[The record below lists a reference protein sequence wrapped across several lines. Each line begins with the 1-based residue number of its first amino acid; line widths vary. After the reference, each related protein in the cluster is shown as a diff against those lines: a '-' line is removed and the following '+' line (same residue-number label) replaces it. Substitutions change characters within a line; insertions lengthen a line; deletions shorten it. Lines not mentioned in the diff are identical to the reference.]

1 MAEVDTSIY
10 ANQVKP
16 PDMMGTLSGVA
27 NLQSQMN
34 QNKLFQQEY
43 NTKLGLSQI
52 YKDAIGP
59 NGEIDFG
66 KIPAMAAGPQGQN
79 ILLGLPEAIKNSL
92 AATGQNLTNSGQ
104 KISNSTAQMTNTQTH
119 IANATAAV
127 SQLINDPNLTD
138 TKIISVLAGAVA
150 KGQLTPDEMVQLH
163 DHIPRLPDGSIDQEK
178 TQGILQHMQM
188 QLMSPSE
195 RYNIANPETTM
206 VNNGQA
212 MVPYQMRRGQAPV
225 RLGEGIQMQ
234 PSPTTIYY
242 DANGQAHLV
251 GTMGNQGVQPAP
263 GQPGQGVG
271 MGGGVQGPPATPG
284 QVSQGGGMGGAGQG
298 GLPPGTLAAA
308 PPGVPEAAGVDATRS
323 AGAWANLRDQTAD
336 ASTQIFQL
344 GKAMEGIMGAN
355 TGPGSDAL
363 NNAKSFLMTIDPG
376 ILKKLGLT
384 DPAGVK
390 SYDEANKYLMANALS
405 ASGSLGEGTDSKIA
419 SAITANASTHISNLA
434 AQDVIKANIALVKA
448 KQAQALAFQQSG
460 LPSGKFS
467 DWAVQWSKNND
478 PRAFLADQQS
488 AKERRAM
495 MDKMNAR
502 EMAAY
507 VSSFKSAAKNGVI
520 NLLDLPK

>member
-1 MAEVDTSIY
+1 MPEVDTSIY
-10 ANQVKP
+10 NNTAKP
-16 PDMMGTLSGVA
+16 IDMMGTLSGVA
-27 NLQSQMN
+27 GIQNQMN
-34 QNKLFQQEY
+34 QNKLFQQQFQT
-43 NTKLGLSQI
+43 NMGLGQI
-52 YKDAIGP
+52 YKQAI
-59 NGEIDFG
+59 D
-66 KIPAMAAGPQGQN
+66 PQTGQLDTSKLNALIGQN
-79 ILLGLPEAIKNSL
+79 PNVTLALPQAIQNSQEAQQRGQTIEASQITLARQNMGIAESYLSPLLAHPNPSSSEIVGALGEAMTKGHLKEDVARNLYSSLPRGPE
-92 AATGQNLTNSGQ
+92 GQ
-104 KISNSTAQMTNTQTH
+104 I
-119 IANATAAV
+119 
-127 SQLINDPNLTD
+127 DE
-138 TKIISVLAGAVA
+138 TKIRSWL
-150 KGQLTPDEMVQLH
+150 QQQQM
-163 DHIPRLPDGSIDQEK
+163 RMMDQK
-178 TQGILQHMQM
+178 QRFDAMF
-188 QLMSPSE
+188 P
-195 RYNIANPETTM
+195 APVM

-212 MVPYQMRRGQAPV
+212 NIPMYMPQIGDITQAGP
-225 RLGEGIQMQ
+225 GIQMQ
-234 PSPTTIYY
+234 PSPTTIQY
-242 DANGQAHLV
+242 DANGQAHFV
-251 GTMGNQGVQPAP
+251 GTMGSQGTQPAP
-263 GQPGQGVG
+263 GQPGQGFG
-271 MGGGVQGPPATPG
+271 MGGGVQGPQATPG

-298 GLPPGTLAAA
+298 GLPPGTLAAP
-308 PPGVPEAAGVDATRS
+308 PPGVIEATGVDANRS
-323 AGAWANLRDQTAD
+323 ATAWANLRDQTAD

-344 GKAMEGIMGAN
+344 GKAMEGIKGAN

-384 DPAGVK
+384 DPAGVQ

>member
-1 MAEVDTSIY
+1 MPEVDTSIY
-10 ANQVKP
+10 NNTAKP
-16 PDMMGTLSGVA
+16 TDMMGTLSGVA
-27 NLQSQMN
+27 GIQNQMN
-34 QNKLFQQEY
+34 QNKLFQQQY
-43 NTKLGLSQI
+43 NTNRAVSEGIKASIDPTTGQVDQDKLRQWIARDPNAGYGLQQVIQGSQEAQQRGQTIESSQI
-52 YKDAIGP
+52 
-59 NGEIDFG
+59 N
-66 KIPAMAAGPQGQN
+66 
-79 ILLGLPEAIKNSL
+79 L
-92 AATGQNLTNSGQ
+92 A
-104 KISNSTAQMTNTQTH
+104 
-119 IANATAAV
+119 
-127 SQLINDPNLTD
+127 
-138 TKIISVLAGAVA
+138 
-150 KGQLTPDEMVQLH
+150 
-163 DHIPRLPDGSIDQEK
+163 R
-178 TQGILQHMQM
+178 QHMQTAESYLSPLLAHPNPSSSEIVAALGEAM
-188 QLMSPSE
+188 TKGHLNEDVARNLYSSLPRGPDGQIDETKIRPWLQQQQLRMLDQKQ
-195 RYNIANPETTM
+195 RFD
-206 VNNGQA
+206 A
-212 MVPYQMRRGQAPV
+212 MFPAPV
-225 RLGEGIQMQ
+225 TVNTGQDIVPIRMPQIGDITQAGPPIQIQ
-234 PSPTTIYY
+234 PSPTTIQY
-242 DANGQAHLV
+242 DANGQAHFV

-271 MGGGVQGPPATPG
+271 MGGGVQGPQATPG
-284 QVSQGGGMGGAGQG
+284 QVSQGGGMGRAGQV

-308 PPGVPEAAGVDATRS
+308 PPGVTEAAVVDANRS

-344 GKAMEGIMGAN
+344 GKAMEGIKGAN

-376 ILKKLGLT
+376 ILKGLGLT

-390 SYDEANKYLMANALS
+390 NYDEANKYLMANALS

-460 LPSGKFS
+460 LPPGKFS

-507 VSSFKSAAKNGVI
+507 VSSFKFAAKNGVI